1 VVTLAEWLAQGPFDL
16 AMSSGFFSFYAHTGT
31 LGALLARGLVPARV
45 GGSSAGAMVTGL
57 WAAGMSTDDL
67 ARTLMRLR
75 RVDFWDPA
83 PGAGLLRGQLFDRVL
98 RSIAPVSR
106 IEDCRVPVR
115 ISVFD
120 ILARKTTVISRGDLA
135 DAIRAS
141 CCVPGMFQP
150 VRIDGRSYW
159 DGGVLD
165 RPGIHNWPAGRLLFH
180 HIAAPAPWS
189 KTEPPV
195 PVRENMT
202 TLVLRDLPRPN
213 PFRLDAGRAALV
225 AAREATDRALD
236 ARIVDGVVRIHV

>member
-1 VVTLAEWLAQGPFDL
+1 MVTLAEWLAQGPFDL

-31 LGALLARGLVPARV
+31 LATLLARGLVPARV

-57 WAAGMSTDDL
+57 WAAGLAPDDL
-67 ARTLMRLR
+67 ARILMRLR

-98 RSIAPVSR
+98 RSIAPVAR

-120 ILARKTTVISRGDLA
+120 ILARKTAVLSQGDLA

-150 VRIDGRSYW
+150 VRIDGRAYW

-165 RPGIHNWPAGRLLFH
+165 RPGIHSWPAGRLLFH

-189 KTEPPV
+189 RSEPPL

-213 PFRLDAGRAALV
+213 PFRLEAGRAALV
-225 AAREATDRALD
+225 AARETTERALD
-236 ARIVDGVVRIHV
+236 AQIVDGVVRVHV